1 MKYDVVIIGGG
12 ITGTG
17 IAHELAKYQLK
28 TILLESG
35 TDVAF
40 SATKQ
45 NGGVIHP
52 GYDPHPGTL
61 KAKLNPPGARM
72 YPRLSKELGFK
83 ILPTGT
89 LVVAYSD
96 QDLKKVDELMDNAR
110 INGVEKVER
119 LDFEQLH
126 NREPHISDKALGA
139 LLANTTVMVDP
150 FEVAIAFMENAMQN
164 GVELGLCQKV
174 RKIEKRAE

>member
-45 NGGVIHP
+45 NESSG
-52 GYDPHPGTL
+52 
-61 KAKLNPPGARM
+61 
-72 YPRLSKELGFK
+72 SKNVSKTF
-83 ILPTGT
+83 
-89 LVVAYSD
+89 
-96 QDLKKVDELMDNAR
+96 
-110 INGVEKVER
+110 
-119 LDFEQLH
+119 
-126 NREPHISDKALGA
+126 
-139 LLANTTVMVDP
+139 
-150 FEVAIAFMENAMQN
+150 
-164 GVELGLCQKV
+164 
-174 RKIEKRAE
+174 

>member
-83 ILPTGT
+83 ILQFNA
-89 LVVAYSD
+89 VVASNIHARHLYERIGFNLLGIIPKGFL
-96 QDLKKVDELMDNAR
+96 LKDGNYEDICVYY
-110 INGVEKVER
+110 I
-119 LDFEQLH
+119 
-126 NREPHISDKALGA
+126 
-139 LLANTTVMVDP
+139 
-150 FEVAIAFMENAMQN
+150 EV
-164 GVELGLCQKV
+164 
-174 RKIEKRAE
+174 

>member
-45 NGGVIHP
+45 NGGV
-52 GYDPHPGTL
+52 T
-61 KAKLNPPGARM
+61 
-72 YPRLSKELGFK
+72 
-83 ILPTGT
+83 
-89 LVVAYSD
+89 
-96 QDLKKVDELMDNAR
+96 R
-110 INGVEKVER
+110 I
-119 LDFEQLH
+119 
-126 NREPHISDKALGA
+126 
-139 LLANTTVMVDP
+139 
-150 FEVAIAFMENAMQN
+150 
-164 GVELGLCQKV
+164 
-174 RKIEKRAE
+174 RAH

>member
-52 GYDPHPGTL
+52 GYDPSGNFKSKTKSSWSKNVP
-61 KAKLNPPGARM
+61 KA
-72 YPRLSKELGFK
+72 F
-83 ILPTGT
+83 
-89 LVVAYSD
+89 
-96 QDLKKVDELMDNAR
+96 
-110 INGVEKVER
+110 
-119 LDFEQLH
+119 
-126 NREPHISDKALGA
+126 
-139 LLANTTVMVDP
+139 
-150 FEVAIAFMENAMQN
+150 
-164 GVELGLCQKV
+164 
-174 RKIEKRAE
+174 

>member
-17 IAHELAKYQLK
+17 IAHELAKYQLN

-83 ILPTGT
+83 ILQFNAVVKSNTAALKLYKKLGFIQLGIIPNGFLLPNGT
-89 LVVAYSD
+89 YED
-96 QDLKKVDELMDNAR
+96 
-110 INGVEKVER
+110 II
-119 LDFEQLH
+119 
-126 NREPHISDKALGA
+126 PHYISL
-139 LLANTTVMVDP
+139 
-150 FEVAIAFMENAMQN
+150 
-164 GVELGLCQKV
+164 
-174 RKIEKRAE
+174 

>member
-45 NGGVIHP
+45 NG
-52 GYDPHPGTL
+52 
-61 KAKLNPPGARM
+61 
-72 YPRLSKELGFK
+72 LSL
-83 ILPTGT
+83 I
-89 LVVAYSD
+89 
-96 QDLKKVDELMDNAR
+96 
-110 INGVEKVER
+110 
-119 LDFEQLH
+119 
-126 NREPHISDKALGA
+126 HISEP
-139 LLANTTVMVDP
+139 T
-150 FEVAIAFMENAMQN
+150 
-164 GVELGLCQKV
+164 
-174 RKIEKRAE
+174 RRS

>member
-52 GYDPHPGTL
+52 GYDPHPRSEERRVG
-61 KAKLNPPGARM
+61 
-72 YPRLSKELGFK
+72 KECRSRWS
-83 ILPTGT
+83 P
-89 LVVAYSD
+89 Y
-96 QDLKKVDELMDNAR
+96 
-110 INGVEKVER
+110 
-119 LDFEQLH
+119 H
-126 NREPHISDKALGA
+126 
-139 LLANTTVMVDP
+139 
-150 FEVAIAFMENAMQN
+150 
-164 GVELGLCQKV
+164 
-174 RKIEKRAE
+174 

>member
-110 INGVEKVER
+110 INGVEKQNVQILSSSITE
-119 LDFEQLH
+119 
-126 NREPHISDKALGA
+126 NHIS
-139 LLANTTVMVDP
+139 V
-150 FEVAIAFMENAMQN
+150 IRRQ
-164 GVELGLCQKV
+164 V
-174 RKIEKRAE
+174 RYLQIQP

>member
-1 MKYDVVIIGGG
+1 MDMDMK
-12 ITGTG
+12 
-17 IAHELAKYQLK
+17 
-28 TILLESG
+28 
-35 TDVAF
+35 F
-40 SATKQ
+40 FR
-45 NGGVIHP
+45 
-52 GYDPHPGTL
+52 
-61 KAKLNPPGARM
+61 KLPVP
-72 YPRLSKELGFK
+72 KELK
-83 ILPTGT
+83 EMCIRDS
-89 LVVAYSD
+89 AYSD

-164 GVELGLCQKV
+164 GVEPVSYTHLMKETTI
-174 RKIEKRAE
+174 K